1 MAHQQKET
9 PEEKRERLRFEE
21 QKRNP
26 GGNFSDGV
34 NRNYGGGLADLGWKG
49 VLGLLILLI
58 AGYIG
63 YRLYVL
69 GYFPW

>member
-21 QKRNP
+21 QKRNA
-26 GGNFSDGV
+26 GANFSDGV
-34 NRNYGGGLADLGWKG
+34 DRSYGGGLGDLGWKG
-49 VLGLLILLI
+49 VLGLLVLLI
-58 AGYIG
+58 GGYIG